1 MHTRT
6 NDRNKQPRAKDGFDP
21 ALLCSKL
28 EAHKREQDAARARR
42 EKRDAVKTGRFV
54 PRSAAKSFAVTTSMP
69 MREVPKP
76 SKNRRHQPEGTII
89 STDREACFPAEK
101 LYTSVQD
108 TENSKVA
115 TKAAGPSDPTS
126 EALDEKRLDSS
137 IPWPKSE
144 ILDES
149 PVTTLRSSRAT
160 KSLDQETQ
168 TLAERR
174 GSPKVAELLLSVD
187 KKPEY
192 ARKPETQVVIDLDN
206 WDKAEAEKRHSE
218 PSEARDSMEVERKR
232 VSASSKK
239 SKHDS
244 MSPATSDHEQ
254 GARSQNHRESAPRR
268 SSDGAP
274 RARHSAK
281 PPSTSPDR
289 NRLQYRP
296 GDAAKRRSVMGTMSA
311 HKPADNRPIS
321 FHAFQ
326 FEDTRLSKFRET
338 ELQEGAI
345 SEAEE
350 IDPKARPPLVAHD
363 RPDWCQSSQNG
374 DDMRRTLHFHLPS
387 LPKMLPEKKDKS
399 SRKGSAVEANGMA
412 PAPPHQAQEM
422 PRKLSGPQHEHLI
435 ADAVAIIKH
444 QKRDSRRGSLFG
456 LFKGL

>member
-1 MHTRT
+1 
-6 NDRNKQPRAKDGFDP
+6 
-21 ALLCSKL
+21 
-28 EAHKREQDAARARR
+28 
-42 EKRDAVKTGRFV
+42 
-54 PRSAAKSFAVTTSMP
+54 MP
-69 MREVPKP
+69 MRELTKP
-76 SKNRRHQPEGTII
+76 SKNRRHQPEDPVI
-89 STDREACFPAEK
+89 STDGKARFPAEK
-101 LYTSVQD
+101 LYASLRG
-108 TENSKVA
+108 TEDSKIA

-126 EALDEKRLDSS
+126 EALDENCLDSS
-137 IPWPKSE
+137 VPRQPE
-144 ILDES
+144 VRDES
-149 PVTTLRSSRAT
+149 FVKTLRSSRST
-160 KSLDQETQ
+160 QSLNQEVH

-192 ARKPETQVVIDLDN
+192 ARKPETQVAVDLDK
-206 WDKAEAEKRHSE
+206 WDKTEAEKRHSE

-232 VSASSKK
+232 FSASSRK

-244 MSPATSDHEQ
+244 MSPANSDHEQ
-254 GARSQNHRESAPRR
+254 GAKSQNPREPAPRR

-281 PPSTSPDR
+281 PASTSPDR

-296 GDAAKRRSVMGTMSA
+296 GDAAKRRSVMGTVSI

-326 FEDTRLSKFRET
+326 FQDARLSKFRET
-338 ELQEGAI
+338 ELHEGAI

-350 IDPKARPPLVAHD
+350 IDPTARPPLVAHD

-412 PAPPHQAQEM
+412 PVPPPQAQEM

-435 ADAVAIIKH
+435 ADAVAIIK
-444 QKRDSRRGSLFG
+444 QEKRNSRRGSLFG
-456 LFKGL
+456 LFKNL